1 MIIGGW
7 SDEKQ
12 TDLGPVA
19 PQTCPRCHNDIE
31 LHYVTTTKWFRVYCI
46 PLCPSPTKHFLCC
59 GMCGH
64 RTRLDRL
71 QAPHALA
78 MVWMTSDFLEQRV
91 SPEDYAAAVED
102 FYAATAL
109 PYRSSTDTRAG
120 S

>member
-1 MIIGGW
+1 
-7 SDEKQ
+7 
-12 TDLGPVA
+12 
-19 PQTCPRCHNDIE
+19 
-31 LHYVTTTKWFRVYCI
+31 
-46 PLCPSPTKHFLCC
+46 
-59 GMCGH
+59 MCGH

-91 SPEDYAAAVED
+91 SAEDYAAAVED

-109 PYRSSTDTRAG
+109 PYRLSTDTRAG